1 MLTARSILSR
11 PAAPAPG
18 CKSPSRL
25 RSAQSRGRPPA
36 LAWLVLVLLVT
47 VLPRPARAAFD
58 FNDTEWEGTS
68 ELLQIARTELG
79 KERVELVATLDFE
92 QLTPNDGVLVLH
104 PEVELNPDEIA
115 AFLIAGGRLA
125 VLDDHGK
132 ATNLLA
138 RYRIQRVN
146 APLRPGQSLRQNPDL
161 AVAIPAVQAVAGVEQ
176 NRHPVVVGVERLVTN
191 HPSALVHPNLT
202 PVLEIPAVGEP
213 NATLAVTGV
222 IANRGRLFVMG
233 DPSAVINLMMRYPGN
248 RAFGAGLVK
257 YLVEP
262 DTWGE
267 RGGKLYLVAN
277 GFRQRG
283 QYGGQG
289 GLVRDAREALSA
301 FEDILTDVRSHGLPP
316 GVALAFGAAAALLLL
331 AWAVGT
337 ALKTYRPYLPRYA
350 VAQPLLSQGGVAGR
364 AAVLAAPSTD
374 HALALTELHAA
385 LIETLAQRVSL
396 DPKQSPERLLA
407 EAEQQGLFD
416 RKKADEIRALLREL
430 ARGPAALA
438 AGQRL
443 HLPAS
448 RLAEL
453 GKKTMALAHEI
464 DHRGGVG

>member
-1 MLTARSILSR
+1 MLSPPFDPCLASPRAARHRWSGWENPTFQGS
-11 PAAPAPG
+11 AAA
-18 CKSPSRL
+18 RWL
-25 RSAQSRGRPPA
+25 AA
-36 LAWLVLVLLVT
+36 LAFILVVLWAGS
-47 VLPRPARAAFD
+47 ARAAFD
-58 FNDTEWEGTS
+58 FNDNEWEGTS
-68 ELLQIARTELG
+68 ALLEIARAELG
-79 KERVELVATLDFE
+79 KERVALVATLDFE
-92 QLTPNDGVLVLH
+92 ELTPNDGVLVLH
-104 PEVELNPDEIA
+104 PEVELNPDEVA

-132 ATNLLA
+132 ATSLLA
-138 RYRIQRVN
+138 RYRIQRVG
-146 APLRPGQSLRQNPDL
+146 APLRPGQTLRQNPDL
-161 AVAIPAVQAVAGVEQ
+161 AVAVPAVQAVAGVEQ

-233 DPSAVINLMMRYPGN
+233 DPSALINLMMRYPGN
-248 RAFGAGLVK
+248 RAFGTGLVK

-277 GFRQRG
+277 DFRQRG

-301 FEDILTDVRSHGLPP
+301 FEEVLAEVRKNGLPS
-316 GVALAFGAAAALLLL
+316 GVALAFGAAAGLLLL
-331 AWAVGT
+331 AWALGS

-350 VAQPLLSQGGVAGR
+350 AAQPLLAQGGVAGR
-364 AAVLAAPSTD
+364 AAVLSAPSTD
-374 HALALTELHAA
+374 HALTLAELHAA

-396 DPKQSPERLLA
+396 DPKHAPDRLVA
-407 EAEQQGLFD
+407 EAEAQHVLD
-416 RKKADEIRALLREL
+416 PASAAEARALLREL

-438 AGQRL
+438 VGQRL
-443 HLPAS
+443 SIPAA
-448 RLAEL
+448 RLVEL
-453 GKKTMALAHEI
+453 GQKSMALARRI
-464 DHRGGVG
+464 GNV

>member
-1 MLTARSILSR
+1 MRVPPNARSPLSP
-11 PAAPAPG
+11 PAASGSENPTP
-18 CKSPSRL
+18 
-25 RSAQSRGRPPA
+25 RSGVSQVV
-36 LAWLVLVLLVT
+36 LAIIALVLFTLLPAT
-47 VLPRPARAAFD
+47 ARAAFD

-68 ELLQIARTELG
+68 ELLEIARAELG
-79 KERVELVATLDFE
+79 KERVEIVATLDFE
-92 QLTPNDGVLVLH
+92 QLTPNDGLLVLH

-125 VLDDHGK
+125 VLDDHGR
-132 ATNLLA
+132 AGSLLA

-146 APLRPGQSLRQNPDL
+146 APLRPNQSLRQNPDL
-161 AVAIPAVQAVAGVEQ
+161 AVAVPAVQAVAGVEQ

-191 HPSALVHPNLT
+191 HATALVHPNLT

-262 DTWGE
+262 DSWGE
-267 RGGKLYLVAN
+267 RGGKLYLLAN

-301 FEDILTDVRSHGLPP
+301 FEDVLGEVRKNGLPP

-331 AWAVGT
+331 AWAIGT

-350 VAQPLLSQGGVAGR
+350 APLPLLSQGGVAGR
-364 AAVLAAPSTD
+364 AAVLSAPSTD
-374 HALALTELHAA
+374 HALALAELHAA
-385 LIETLAQRVSL
+385 LIETLAQSVGL
-396 DPKQSPERLLA
+396 DPKQSPDQLAAAA
-407 EAEQQGLFD
+407 EAQGVLSP
-416 RKKADEIRALLREL
+416 ARAAEVRRMLREL

-448 RLAEL
+448 RLSEL
-453 GKKTMALAHEI
+453 GKKTMALAREI
-464 DHRGGVG
+464 DHRAAGG